1 MGRTPCE
8 GMQGL
13 GDAERSHGMSRIAS
27 NHQQPGKMHGTDS
40 LSHLQKEPTLLPY
53 LGFRLIA
60 SITER

>member
-1 MGRTPCE
+1 
-8 GMQGL
+8 MQGL

-53 LGFRLIA
+53 LGFRLLA